1 MMMYSEVPKFNCI
14 NLIVFIGTED
24 EQFEEEKE
32 MIMKEIER
40 VSRFINRER

>member
-1 MMMYSEVPKFNCI
+1 MNISILFVSCS
-14 NLIVFIGTED
+14 GSED

-40 VSRFINRER
+40 VSRFINRERPS